1 MYKITET
8 NGQVSYTEYANI
20 INDFPKG
27 TIIEEIDSVPTPAY
41 KLSYTYKRQEEY
53 PSINEQLDMIYWDK
67 INGTNNWETKI
78 TEIKNKYPKE

>member
-8 NGQVSYTEYANI
+8 NGQVSYTESYSI

-27 TIIEEIDSVPTPAY
+27 TVIEEIDSIPTPEY
-41 KLSYTYKRQEEY
+41 QLSYEYKRQDEY
-53 PSINEQLDMIYWDK
+53 PNIEEQLDMIYWDK

-78 TEIKNKYPKE
+78 TEIKNKYPKN